1 MAGLATVV
9 GRDMR
14 HALAG
19 GCRTVVAT
27 ETASCDLRVIDAC
40 GGTPGD
46 DTVATFAG
54 IAGVDMRRIL
64 ARRRRAI
71 VATHAIAG
79 DAVVTKVGRT
89 PGIGCMASLATVV

>member
-1 MAGLATVV
+1 M
-9 GRDMR
+9 
-14 HALAG
+14 
-19 GCRTVVAT
+19 AT
-27 ETASCDLRVIDAC
+27 EAAAGDLRVIDAG

-54 IAGVDMRRIL
+54 IAGIDMRRIL

-71 VATHAIAG
+71 VAAGAIAS